1 MEQNWRV
8 GRLQKS
14 VYLVNAI
21 GRGLTISDDCVAW
34 ELDAQQSGHRGGFL
48 QSRGFSFLDTESMEM
63 TEFLLICGRRI
74 MEEILVHWDRTY
86 EVRDP
91 KNQWIVNVGNAEVNV
106 HRHISFAGYLNTLVR
121 TTGYEFEFGKWDTRQ
136 L

>member
-1 MEQNWRV
+1 
-8 GRLQKS
+8 
-14 VYLVNAI
+14 
-21 GRGLTISDDCVAW
+21 
-34 ELDAQQSGHRGGFL
+34 
-48 QSRGFSFLDTESMEM
+48 MEM

-121 TTGYEFEFGKWDTRQ
+121 TTGNGLEFGKWDTRQ